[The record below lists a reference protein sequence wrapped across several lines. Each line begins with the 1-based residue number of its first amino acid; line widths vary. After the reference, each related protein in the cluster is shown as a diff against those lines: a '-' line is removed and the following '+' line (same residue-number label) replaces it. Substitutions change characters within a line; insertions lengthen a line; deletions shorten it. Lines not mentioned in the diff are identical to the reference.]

1 MTSTRPPLDLNYR
14 SEPAPSR
21 RSISSQAASASRA
34 LTSVAASSV
43 STPYGGLPSS
53 ASSSSASSSSS
64 LVSSARRSISS
75 TGRNS
80 FSRTSPST
88 TSLVKDQSPR
98 SRSRRNGSA
107 SSSSLVLTTP
117 DSATGIHQSSNA
129 EPSASGSGSK
139 RDAVSADT
147 ASNSSR
153 HQRHH
158 SAETLRLDLDGLDLG
173 GNQFLANPLD
183 AAAPVAPDQR
193 HVRSTSNNA
202 ALPNSFSST
211 RPGGFIDP
219 FNASKPVDSNLHHLC
234 ASCPTDPHTYPALHA
249 LEDSFSLHLRAE
261 CSDYRQIMPAQI
273 VLNAAADRE
282 LRMRN
287 AGPDAPDQHRARGY
301 SISHGQVLG
310 GFASLGLQTEPDAA
324 PTAPPTRQSP
334 VRADTK
340 HSTDS
345 SESPLTPIEWRDSF
359 ASPTSASYDATP
371 KWAHLTSR
379 PCNPLEPLDVLS
391 IQEMGF
397 HSLDVGSLND
407 WEGCK
412 LSAEI
417 LCPINGHQRIQW
429 SVAQTTRRT
438 KKWVVV
444 PNATITCGK
453 PDALANAEQAE
464 RTVVVSERSIWLDE
478 AAHTAAQPSASHN
491 PDQSA
496 KLATSNRSSRPF
508 SGKSG
513 FELRLLRPTSGRI
526 CPPVYLANASTHR
539 SLHQYRTDICLRSKP
554 SQASLVADR
563 LSPRPPQPVYPV
575 LRRSRSRPYLRHQH
589 VPLRRSRSKPYLKPE
604 QHAASQAVAS
614 SVVADDFAPSLPGDP
629 HLRMHPGE
637 SWPSARSRSP
647 GSRSSFDATS
657 SSDDESDASSDA
669 EIFSAPKTHE
679 SASGSASSASYDHS
693 HKPDAASDGSA
704 SYANGSMPP
713 RSAPVAMLSSGNR
726 HGTGQ
731 HSPSDKSSATSWQQS
746 SLGESLTDSWQGT
759 SQTTAASASSASAS
773 SKQSRSRKGLQRALQ
788 KKDKVLNSWF
798 KRRAD
803 ASSAASADGQATQ
816 AEVAN
821 GVSPSAS
828 ALPSATSA
836 YRSLNGSQ
844 PARMPRESSE
854 TSASVANKGPTP
866 LTETALES
874 FQRAM
879 FRPASPESTIMG
891 SRRGSEALTQKAV
904 EPSNAVADRSIPD
917 KVATNGAAP
926 GTHAASDNRT
936 GVHTTLSA
944 LYGWD
949 REQAASKLLPSRG
962 VGSGPGSVASTQGSS
977 YLDLDEQ
984 VALLGIDAVPAE
996 ALTMLI
1002 PLPLIGRS
1010 RAQDA
1015 VRYMRVNFVP
1025 FGSLS
1030 DSVDAQRSTAW
1041 SGLSGVGSP
1050 SSESE
1055 AGLSHSTSNGSGSLA
1070 STREAGPGTAKTSEQ
1085 SNWKRKLGLSGR
1097 SGAGANGQNGAPV
1110 GASQAGGA
1118 LGSSASKGQLASST
1132 TEALVSPAPT
1142 SGPQAF
1148 RITAIVHDAPWTAPA
1163 ACSSSQLDP
1172 RLPEPGTFP
1181 VVLGYCNGSKT
1192 LEMVP
1197 EGWGALSLAG
1207 VPVPTKPDGSP
1218 LEGVHPLHG
1227 VTDLIISACT
1237 AVMDV

>member
-1 MTSTRPPLDLNYR
+1 MLTRPDN
-14 SEPAPSR
+14 
-21 RSISSQAASASRA
+21 
-34 LTSVAASSV
+34 
-43 STPYGGLPSS
+43 
-53 ASSSSASSSSS
+53 
-64 LVSSARRSISS
+64 
-75 TGRNS
+75 
-80 FSRTSPST
+80 
-88 TSLVKDQSPR
+88 
-98 SRSRRNGSA
+98 
-107 SSSSLVLTTP
+107 
-117 DSATGIHQSSNA
+117 ATGIHQSSNA
-129 EPSASGSGSK
+129 ESSASGSGSK
-139 RDAVSADT
+139 REAVSASA
-147 ASNSSR
+147 ASQSTR

-173 GNQFLANPLD
+173 GNQSLANPFG
-183 AAAPVAPDQR
+183 AAAAATAPDHR

-202 ALPNSFSST
+202 AIPNSSSSS
-211 RPGGFIDP
+211 RLGGFIDP
-219 FNASKPVDSNLHHLC
+219 FSSNKPVDLNLHQLC

-287 AGPDAPDQHRARGY
+287 AGPEATDQYRPRGY

-345 SESPLTPIEWRDSF
+345 SEPPITPIEWRDSF

-453 PDALANAEQAE
+453 PDTLANAEQAE
-464 RTVVVSERSIWLDE
+464 RTVVVSARSIWLDE
-478 AAHTAAQPSASHN
+478 AAQTAAQASTSHN
-491 PDQSA
+491 SPNHSA

-554 SQASLVADR
+554 SQGSLVADR

-575 LRRSRSRPYLRHQH
+575 LRRSRSRPYVRHQH

-604 QHAASQAVAS
+604 QHAANQAVAS

-647 GSRSSFDATS
+647 RPRSSFDATS

-693 HKPDAASDGSA
+693 HKPD
-704 SYANGSMPP
+704 MPP
-713 RSAPVAMLSSGNR
+713 RSAPVAMVSSGNR

-731 HSPSDKSSATSWQQS
+731 RSPSEKSAATSWQHS
-746 SLGESLTDSWQGT
+746 SLGESHTDSWQGT

-798 KRRAD
+798 KRRPD
-803 ASSAASADGQATQ
+803 ASSAASADGQAPQ

-828 ALPSATSA
+828 ALPSPTSA
-836 YRSLNGSQ
+836 HRSLNGSQ
-844 PARMPRESSE
+844 PARMLRESSE
-854 TSASVANKGPTP
+854 ASAGVASKGPTP

-904 EPSNAVADRSIPD
+904 EPSNAVGDRSIPD
-917 KVATNGAAP
+917 KVATNGGAP
-926 GTHAASDNRT
+926 GTDAASDNRT

-949 REQAASKLLPSRG
+949 REQAASKLLPSRA

-1030 DSVDAQRSTAW
+1030 DSVDTQRSTAW

-1050 SSESE
+1050 GSESE

-1070 STREAGPGTAKTSEQ
+1070 SAREAGSGTTKTSEQ

-1097 SGAGANGQNGAPV
+1097 SGAGANGQN
-1110 GASQAGGA
+1110 
-1118 LGSSASKGQLASST
+1118 SAAIGTSQLAST
-1132 TEALVSPAPT
+1132 TESPPPT

-1163 ACSSSQLDP
+1163 ACSPLDA